1 MGGTLFKLSQCYLP
15 YIFLIAYS
23 PVIAMVLLVDL
34 CTRCNRCTVRLYTR
48 TCSPHRNVRDKTH
61 RGIVTIPLGPC
72 LTTVAKHDNLPLLAG
87 RGMAMV
93 VVYGVELFTLGQF
106 MVGVVC

>member
-1 MGGTLFKLSQCYLP
+1 M
-15 YIFLIAYS
+15 
-23 PVIAMVLLVDL
+23 
-34 CTRCNRCTVRLYTR
+34 
-48 TCSPHRNVRDKTH
+48 
-61 RGIVTIPLGPC
+61 IPLGPC